1 MYKAEFKCQDGSTK
15 LFALKKL
22 NMVMDENS
30 DLGFPL
36 TALREIKYLSILD
49 NDNIVRIKQV
59 LNSKRKSLITFNVIS
74 KRKKQI

>member
-1 MYKAEFKCQDGSTK
+1 
-15 LFALKKL
+15 
-22 NMVMDENS
+22 MVLEENS

-59 LNSKRKSLITFNVIS
+59 LNSKRKSTHPVCVIFVLNS
-74 KRKKQI
+74 ERKKQNEGQLLPTI